1 MEWIAALASILLLDL
16 ILSGDNAIL
25 IAMACKNL
33 PETQRKKAM
42 LIGCFGAV
50 FLRVVLTVFAVEM
63 LSIPYLQFVG
73 GLALLYIAIQLLA
86 DKEEAHAEGAKP
98 HSLAGAVKTI
108 IVADFI
114 MSLDN
119 VLSLAG
125 VAHTVQSG
133 RWSLILCGL
142 LVSIPL
148 VLCGSQLFLL
158 LMRRFPGLVYLGAA
172 ILAYTSGKLMASDQ
186 ALSMYFSPYAAY
198 MEGMFVIFVV
208 LFGYILNRNGR
219 RASHS

>member
-1 MEWIAALASILLLDL
+1 MEWLMAFASILLLDL

-33 PETQRKKAM
+33 ASVQRKKAM
-42 LIGCFGAV
+42 FVGCFGAV
-50 FLRVVLTVFAVEM
+50 ALRVVLTLFATELLAVA
-63 LSIPYLQFVG
+63 YLQFLG
-73 GLALLYIAIQLLA
+73 GIALLYIAVKLLVHK
-86 DKEEAHAEGAKP
+86 DESPEGGSQP

-119 VLSLAG
+119 ILSLAG
-125 VAHTVQSG
+125 VAHTVPDG

-142 LVSIPL
+142 LASIPL

-158 LMRRFPGLVYLGAA
+158 LMQRFSGIVYLGAG
-172 ILAYTSGKLMASDQ
+172 ILAFTSGKLMASDR
-186 ALSMYFSPYAAY
+186 ALSVYFSPYAAY

-208 LFGYILNRNGR
+208 LLGYIVNRSSRQAPN
-219 RASHS
+219 S